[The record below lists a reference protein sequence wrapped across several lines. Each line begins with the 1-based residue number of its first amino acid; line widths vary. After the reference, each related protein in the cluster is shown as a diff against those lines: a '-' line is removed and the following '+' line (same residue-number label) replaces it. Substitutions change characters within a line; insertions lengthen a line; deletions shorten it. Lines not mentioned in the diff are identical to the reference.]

1 MGSRL
6 VWPYRSAVLL
16 LLQAPGAADDRRQ
29 GGRGAGSLC
38 EFREELILAVHE
50 FGEAA
55 FIALSGLV
63 LMQKGQIGVI
73 EDFEEFIPFD
83 FFQIV
88 FRLAEVNPQ
97 DSAFAALGA
106 DHCRDRSEERR
117 VGKEC
122 VSPCRS
128 RWSPYH

>member
-83 FFQIV
+83 FFQIG
-88 FRLAEVNPQ
+88 
-97 DSAFAALGA
+97 SK
-106 DHCRDRSEERR
+106 ERR

-122 VSPCRS
+122 VSTCRF

>member
-63 LMQKGQIGVI
+63 LMQKGQLGVI
-73 EDFEEFIPFD
+73 EDFEEFI
-83 FFQIV
+83 
-88 FRLAEVNPQ
+88 
-97 DSAFAALGA
+97 
-106 DHCRDRSEERR
+106 RSEEHTS
-117 VGKEC
+117 ELQ
-122 VSPCRS
+122 SLMRS
-128 RWSPYH
+128 SYAVFC

>member
-55 FIALSGLV
+55 FIALSGIV
-63 LMQKGQIGVI
+63 RMQKGQICVI
-73 EDFEEFIPFD
+73 GNFEEFIPFD
-83 FFQIV
+83 FFQLV
-88 FRLAEVNPQ
+88 FRHAEYNPQ
-97 DSAFAALGA
+97 DSTYATLGA
-106 DHCRDRSEERR
+106 EPRST
-117 VGKEC
+117 
-122 VSPCRS
+122 PCKNGTAKGGE
-128 RWSPYH
+128 